1 MVELVAALSQP
12 PRFMN
17 AESITIS
24 VDPDAA
30 EAYRAASDEAR
41 RKLDLLLSLRL
52 REITRPG
59 ASLED
64 VMDEISQS
72 AQRRGLTPEIL
83 QEILNER

>member
-1 MVELVAALSQP
+1 MS
-12 PRFMN
+12 
-17 AESITIS
+17 SDTITIS
-24 VDPDAA
+24 VDSDAA
-30 EAYRAASDEAR
+30 KAYRTASDEAR

-64 VMDEISQS
+64 IMDEISQS